1 MSAATFNGKSDFAR
15 YVVLGRNN
23 FMNYIGLTD
32 ADYDE
37 KLREMGNYL
46 WDLEQEADL
55 ASAEGRPASVEE
67 IEAKILMLAER
78 AHSFLQIAGRHQV
91 LAAFVTGLG
100 YRMTRRWS
108 EAKDHF
114 LVVLQLSPM
123 NGEAW
128 LELTWCLAELGRWEE
143 CEKAARKSVEI
154 FPNTA
159 ASWGN
164 LALALSKLERKS
176 EAVAAIRRAIQL
188 EPGDPRNRAIEEQI
202 SALSNGGRG

>member
-1 MSAATFNGKSDFAR
+1 
-15 YVVLGRNN
+15 
-23 FMNYIGLTD
+23 MNSNRLTD

-55 ASAEGRPASVEE
+55 ASADGQQAVVEK
-67 IEAKILMLAER
+67 IEAKILGQAER
-78 AHSFLQIAGRHQV
+78 AHAFLQITGEHQV
-91 LAAFVTGLG
+91 LAAFVAGLG

-108 EAKDHF
+108 QATDHF
-114 LVVLQLSPM
+114 LAVLEVSPM

-128 LELTWCLAELGRWEE
+128 LELSWCLAELGRWEE
-143 CEKAARKSVEI
+143 CEMAARKSVEI

-164 LALALSKLERKS
+164 LALALSKLQRKR
-176 EAVAAIRRAIQL
+176 EAKEAIRRAIQL
-188 EPGDPRNRAIEEQI
+188 EPSDPRNRVIEKEI
-202 SALSNGGRG
+202 SSLAGEKS

>member
-1 MSAATFNGKSDFAR
+1 
-15 YVVLGRNN
+15 
-23 FMNYIGLTD
+23 MNYIGLTD

-46 WDLEQEADL
+46 WELEQEADL
-55 ASAEGRPASVEE
+55 ASAEGQQALVNE
-67 IEAKILMLAER
+67 IEAKILALAQR
-78 AHSFLQIAGRHQV
+78 AHDFLQIAGSHQV
-91 LAAFVTGLG
+91 LAAFVAALG
-100 YRMTRRWS
+100 YRMTRRWT

-114 LVVLQLSPM
+114 LLVLQVSPM

-143 CEKAARKSVEI
+143 CEMAARKSVEI

-164 LALALSKLERKS
+164 LALALGKLERKG
-176 EAVAAIRRAIQL
+176 EAKEAIRRAIQL
-188 EPGDPRNRAIEEQI
+188 EPADPRNRAIEDQI
-202 SALSNGGRG
+202 SSPKS

>member
-1 MSAATFNGKSDFAR
+1 
-15 YVVLGRNN
+15 
-23 FMNYIGLTD
+23 MNYIGLTD

-46 WDLEQEADL
+46 WELEQEADL
-55 ASAEGRPASVEE
+55 ASAEGQQALVNE
-67 IEAKILMLAER
+67 IEAKILALAQR
-78 AHSFLQIAGRHQV
+78 AHAFLQIAGSHQV
-91 LAAFVTGLG
+91 LAAFVAALG
-100 YRMTRRWS
+100 YRMARRWT

-114 LVVLQLSPM
+114 LLVLQVSPM

-143 CEKAARKSVEI
+143 CEMAARKSVEI

-164 LALALSKLERKS
+164 LALALGKLERKG
-176 EAVAAIRRAIQL
+176 EAKEAIRRAIQL
-188 EPGDPRNRAIEEQI
+188 EPADPRNRAIEDQI
-202 SALSNGGRG
+202 SSPKS

>member
-1 MSAATFNGKSDFAR
+1 
-15 YVVLGRNN
+15 
-23 FMNYIGLTD
+23 MNYIGLTD

-46 WDLEQEADL
+46 WELEQEADL
-55 ASAEGRPASVEE
+55 ASAEGRQALVNE
-67 IEAKILMLAER
+67 IEAKILGQAQR
-78 AHSFLQIAGRHQV
+78 AHAFLQIAGSHQV
-91 LAAFVTGLG
+91 LAAFVAALG
-100 YRMTRRWS
+100 YRMTRRWT

-114 LVVLQLSPM
+114 LLVLQVSPM

-143 CEKAARKSVEI
+143 CEIAARKSVEI

-164 LALALSKLERKS
+164 LALALGKLERKG
-176 EAVAAIRRAIQL
+176 EAKEAIRRAIQL
-188 EPGDPRNRAIEEQI
+188 EPADPRNRAIEDQI
-202 SALSNGGRG
+202 SSPKS